1 MSRTSRASRASRAGR
16 RSAPDTPALID
27 LRVLLVAAVVSAPA
41 AYRAGQGLLT
51 PDQALGRFL
60 VVLLGCTVLLVVLRA
75 AWPLVAGEPAGV
87 ETDEAAAE
95 TAPEVSPPPG

>member
-1 MSRTSRASRASRAGR
+1 MSRPHRP
-16 RSAPDTPALID
+16 APQGPALLD

-60 VVLLGCTVLLVVLRA
+60 VVLVGCVALMAVLRA
-75 AWPLVAGEPAGV
+75 AWPLVAGEPTAPPVV
-87 ETDEAAAE
+87 ETPEPDA
-95 TAPEVSPPPG
+95 EVSPPPG

>member
-1 MSRTSRASRASRAGR
+1 MSRATR
-16 RSAPDTPALID
+16 RRPPPDGPGLLD

-60 VVLLGCTVLLVVLRA
+60 VVLVGCTLLMAVLRA
-75 AWPLVAGEPAGV
+75 VWPLVAGEPAP
-87 ETDEAAAE
+87 ELE
-95 TAPEVSPPPG
+95 PEVSPPPG

>member
-1 MSRTSRASRASRAGR
+1 MSRPTRPL
-16 RSAPDTPALID
+16 PDGPALLD

-60 VVLLGCTVLLVVLRA
+60 VVLVGCTALMAVLRA
-75 AWPLVAGEPAGV
+75 AWPLVAGDPAPSV
-87 ETDEAAAE
+87 
-95 TAPEVSPPPG
+95 TADDRSDDADAEVSPPPG